1 MNIRKMTFFCWGTC
15 RPYKPS
21 AVLSRKGTGRR
32 EMTERRDAEK
42 PRYRDAEF
50 HRERPELRA
59 KIQDFIIFVILQASS
74 LLRRDPVLSRFLF
87 IGGLFWFPIRFLTK
101 HWICQEL
108 HQQHWIC
115 QQSHKNYGLAKNRT
129 KTIGSANDIGIII

>member
-1 MNIRKMTFFCWGTC
+1 MEREKTRKNPQDYFFLGGGAC

-50 HRERPELRA
+50 HRERPELMA
-59 KIQDFIIFVILQASS
+59 KIQYFIIFVILQASS
-74 LLRRDPVLSRFLF
+74 LLRRDPVLSSFLF
-87 IGGLFWFPIRFLTK
+87 IGGLFFWFPTRFFDQTLDSNGFYRNP
-101 HWICQEL
+101 WNPL
-108 HQQHWIC
+108 FF
-115 QQSHKNYGLAKNRT
+115 
-129 KTIGSANDIGIII
+129 SAGFSGTRF